1 LLPTDFR
8 DILSIFND
16 ERVEYL
22 LIGGYAVAAHGNPR
36 ATKDIDIWVRCSPD
50 NADRILRALVRFG
63 APTTDLT
70 ADDFQ
75 SPGTTVQIGV
85 PPHRIDLVT
94 EIDGVQFDEAVPN
107 RISVEIAGLPVAV
120 IGRSDLI
127 RNKKT
132 TGRPQDLADVDS
144 LGS

>member
-1 LLPTDFR
+1 
-8 DILSIFND
+8 
-16 ERVEYL
+16 
-22 LIGGYAVAAHGNPR
+22 
-36 ATKDIDIWVRCSPD
+36 
-50 NADRILRALVRFG
+50 
-63 APTTDLT
+63 
-70 ADDFQ
+70 
-75 SPGTTVQIGV
+75 
-85 PPHRIDLVT
+85 VT

>member
-85 PPHRIDLVT
+85 PRHRIDLVT